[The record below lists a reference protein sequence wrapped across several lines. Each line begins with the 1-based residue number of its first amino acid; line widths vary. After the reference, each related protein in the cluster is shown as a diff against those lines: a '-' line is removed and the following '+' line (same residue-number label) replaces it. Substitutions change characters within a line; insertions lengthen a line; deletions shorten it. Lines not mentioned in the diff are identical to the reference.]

1 MKEETELER
10 PSAYKTKSLRKEG
23 EIWTTSEKE
32 KEKAKTEEIKKHSV
46 GVQLA
51 AAQKEEKRNEK
62 DEEENGQLLLAKR
75 RQAKQLK
82 DKRFGK

>member
-1 MKEETELER
+1 MLKQKNRFAKGETTRLSKKTYLLRRKVESRWVIMKEETELER

-51 AAQKEEKRNEK
+51 AA
-62 DEEENGQLLLAKR
+62 
-75 RQAKQLK
+75 
-82 DKRFGK
+82 